1 MYKQK
6 VKILMKVIKFLRF
19 VSVSFS
25 VLLFGALAGADAKCE
40 NGNPTL
46 QEVYGAGG
54 DICMSLSAGGAGGSY
69 VGVFGEGFST
79 YMDDYGF
86 GFYEVQYSKGSFEN
100 LVNIAKGS
108 SVFGLAQKDVQLF
121 LEFKFDGTIPEGEL
135 SLDDQ
140 GEDVEEIESF
150 KFKDVRFVT
159 ELVDECVYVAYNKK
173 KSVNTMSDLQKEYSD
188 PNKRPNINIGSKGSG
203 SFYTWSFITSL
214 NPHYGFAD
222 KEESK
227 FYGMGKKLQEF
238 DKAYAD
244 LKDPKSKMEALIWVA
259 DPSNLENSKL
269 LQVMEDS
276 DLDLMDFGDSQL
288 AQKLTPE
295 LLKRDPKD
303 ILKSVKP
310 SVSDTV
316 SPPTVDAQDLLAQT
330 LSQFNSTPVQT
341 ADTDEPFVNRDTSA
355 YHLRNVN
362 VSKQSPKQVQ
372 TVCTRAALYAHKNL
386 LDPEIK
392 VDEFNTYFTEGGEN
406 AGVLWG
412 EMLGLIQEHWGEIVS
427 SN

>member
-135 SLDDQ
+135 SLDDK
-140 GEDVEEIESF
+140 GEDVE
-150 KFKDVRFVT
+150 D
-159 ELVDECVYVAYNKK
+159 
-173 KSVNTMSDLQKEYSD
+173 
-188 PNKRPNINIGSKGSG
+188 
-203 SFYTWSFITSL
+203 
-214 NPHYGFAD
+214 
-222 KEESK
+222 
-227 FYGMGKKLQEF
+227 
-238 DKAYAD
+238 
-244 LKDPKSKMEALIWVA
+244 
-259 DPSNLENSKL
+259 
-269 LQVMEDS
+269 
-276 DLDLMDFGDSQL
+276 
-288 AQKLTPE
+288 
-295 LLKRDPKD
+295 
-303 ILKSVKP
+303 
-310 SVSDTV
+310 
-316 SPPTVDAQDLLAQT
+316 
-330 LSQFNSTPVQT
+330 
-341 ADTDEPFVNRDTSA
+341 
-355 YHLRNVN
+355 
-362 VSKQSPKQVQ
+362 
-372 TVCTRAALYAHKNL
+372 
-386 LDPEIK
+386 
-392 VDEFNTYFTEGGEN
+392 TYFGN
-406 AGVLWG
+406 DYP
-412 EMLGLIQEHWGEIVS
+412 
-427 SN
+427 